1 MKSELTLHL
10 DEDLKERA
18 ERLAE
23 QRGTTVSK
31 IVEQH
36 FRALLHEETDRSEES
51 HTASADSEAQ
61 TDPLNTVPSDLPART
76 QRMIDEIGPTSES
89 LDLDEDTQAW
99 IDAAHEKHK

>member
-61 TDPLNTVPSDLPART
+61 TDPLNTVPSDLPPRT
-76 QRMIDEIGPTSES
+76 RRMLDEIGPATAS
-89 LDLDEDTQAW
+89 LDLDADIRAW
-99 IDAAHEKHK
+99 VEAAHQKHK

>member
-18 ERLAE
+18 EQLAK

-31 IVEQH
+31 IVEQY
-36 FRALLHEETDRSEES
+36 FRALLHEETDRSKES
-51 HTASADSEAQ
+51 HTAPADSEAQ

-76 QRMIDEIGPTSES
+76 QRMLDEIGPASES
-89 LDLDEDTQAW
+89 LDLDEDTRAW
-99 IDAAHEKHK
+99 IDAAHEKHQ